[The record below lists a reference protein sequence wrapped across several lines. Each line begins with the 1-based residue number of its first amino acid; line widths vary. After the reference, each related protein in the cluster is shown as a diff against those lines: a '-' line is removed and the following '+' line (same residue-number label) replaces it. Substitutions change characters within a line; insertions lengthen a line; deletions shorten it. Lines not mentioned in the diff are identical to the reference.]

1 MSLPAVGV
9 VIYLSSSIL
18 LAFLLH
24 GKQLR
29 MNVWSHLVSCAILS
43 LLLYTGGFFS

>member
-1 MSLPAVGV
+1 MSLSAVGV
-9 VIYLSSSIL
+9 VVYLSSSIL
-18 LAFLLH
+18 LAFLMH
-24 GKQLR
+24 GKSIK

>member
-1 MSLPAVGV
+1 MSLSAVGV
-9 VIYLSSSIL
+9 VVYLSSSIL
-18 LAFLLH
+18 LAFLMH
-24 GKQLR
+24 GKNIK